1 MALVLRLT
9 SIPPGTKGGI
19 LGLTAGLGKSSTTV
33 LYFDYMMRP
42 NQQFVRAMLLGL
54 MLIVGSVQAHAS
66 YFCSMMDTVIHDG
79 CCCADSDIDD
89 MAFADSQACCEKS
102 VDLGIDTSSDQ
113 VQTSIKPIKFE
124 TDVDPPVTISSAVE
138 LAPQCL
144 DSASISGVNHDVAS
158 YAGGSATYLIT
169 QRLRL

>member
-1 MALVLRLT
+1 ML
-9 SIPPGTKGGI
+9 
-19 LGLTAGLGKSSTTV
+19 
-33 LYFDYMMRP
+33 RP
-42 NQQFVRAMLLGL
+42 NQQFVRAVLLGL

-89 MAFADSQACCEKS
+89 MAFTDSEPCCEKS
-102 VDLGIDTSSDQ
+102 VELGIDADSDQ

-124 TDVDPPVTISSAVE
+124 SDVDPPTADFGAIEYSFELRHVAAISYLGRAETIYSA
-138 LAPQCL
+138 
-144 DSASISGVNHDVAS
+144 
-158 YAGGSATYLIT
+158 GSTTYLIT